1 MKGTYGGLRLGSD
14 SFSLGHDVVKTI
26 EGFSFMIQLL
36 SSKITDLK
44 TIIEKMNEII
54 VAINPKE
61 ETTTPDDPDEGIL
74 TYQLIEKLSTDKAEK
89 AGVVAITRSTAL
101 ELGLKYPLV
110 SGWLRELIGK
120 KINKLKYEQ
129 IYLNRNKKGKQTT

>member
-1 MKGTYGGLRLGSD
+1 
-14 SFSLGHDVVKTI
+14 
-26 EGFSFMIQLL
+26 
-36 SSKITDLK
+36 
-44 TIIEKMNEII
+44 MNEII